1 MLDELKGAVELALFD
16 PLSADLSAFYESLD
30 NAIALAPDGLKLETA
45 ATGLLKIAELIAARA
60 QWYLEQLQTHEDD
73 EPVLTADE
81 LAGFVRQSMSL
92 DLSEFL
98 EVPTV
103 SEPEP
108 AQRSSSPRKKSPA
121 SSPEQT
127 LSELFAIAHSENIT
141 DWMKVIARF
150 MAVRRKATLAE
161 LVIELKMPWVE
172 VWMGLLMDGQYQLTR
187 SESEEEFYV
196 SNFIVKLS

>member
-1 MLDELKGAVELALFD
+1 MLDEFKGAVELALFD
-16 PLSADLSAFYESLD
+16 PMSADLSAFYERLD
-30 NAIALAPDGLKLETA
+30 EAIALSPDALKLETA
-45 ATGLLKIAELIAARA
+45 ATGLLLIAELIAARA
-60 QWYLEQLQTHEDD
+60 SWYLEQLQTHEDD
-73 EPVLTADE
+73 EPVLTHDE

-98 EVPTV
+98 EVSTV

-108 AQRSSSPRKKSPA
+108 TQRSSSPRKKHPA
-121 SSPEQT
+121 PSPEQT
-127 LSELFAIAHSENIT
+127 LSELFAIAYSENIS
-141 DWMKVIARF
+141 DWIHVIAQF
-150 MAVRRKATLAE
+150 MAVRRSTTLAE

-172 VWMGLLMDGQYQLTR
+172 VWMGLLMDGQYQLAR

>member
-1 MLDELKGAVELALFD
+1 MLNEFKGAVELALFD
-16 PLSADLSAFYESLD
+16 PMSADLSAFYESLD
-30 NAIALAPDGLKLETA
+30 EAIALSPDALKLETA
-45 ATGLLKIAELIAARA
+45 ATGLLLIAELIAARA
-60 QWYLEQLQTHEDD
+60 SWYLEQLQTHEDD
-73 EPVLTADE
+73 EPILTPDE
-81 LAGFVRQSMSL
+81 LAGFVRQSMNL

-108 AQRSSSPRKKSPA
+108 TQRSASPRKKNPA
-121 SSPEQT
+121 PSPEQT
-127 LSELFAIAHSENIT
+127 LSELLAIAHSENIS
-141 DWMKVIARF
+141 DWIQVIARF

-161 LVIELKMPWVE
+161 LVIELKMPLVE
-172 VWMGLLMDGQYQLTR
+172 VWMGLLMDGQYQLAR

>member
-1 MLDELKGAVELALFD
+1 MLDELYVAVELALFD
-16 PLSADLSAFYESLD
+16 PLGADLSEFYEMLD
-30 NAIALAPDGLKLETA
+30 QAIALAPDALKLETA
-45 ATGLLKIAELIAARA
+45 ATGLFKMAELIAARA
-60 QWYLEQLQTHEDD
+60 QWYLEQLQTHEND
-73 EPVLTADE
+73 EPILTHDE

-108 AQRSSSPRKKSPA
+108 AQRSSSPRKKHPA
-121 SSPEQT
+121 PSPEQT
-127 LSELFAIAHSENIT
+127 LSELLAIAHSENIS
-141 DWMKVIARF
+141 DWIKVIAQF

-161 LVIELKMPWVE
+161 LVIELKMPLVE
-172 VWMGLLMDGQYQLTR
+172 VWMGLLMDGQYQLAR

-196 SNFIVKLS
+196 TNLTVELS